1 MLFKGRIN
9 KDNKELQLDKLIGF
23 INSEKYME
31 AIDLLIDSMKHKNST
46 SSKAEE
52 TLQMILG
59 EVLRKTSKHATTNE
73 EYRKMKYYGECAI
86 KISTAIKLPPPI
98 EALGWYLKGAG
109 TGSLRNYD
117 EAIECFDKV
126 VEIGPNGTTVCEAL
140 KDKGTLLY
148 DLGDYSG
155 ALECANKALA
165 ALQSESDEEGV
176 RYFEVG
182 VKELIKKCRSKI

>member
-1 MLFKGRIN
+1 MLFKGKIN
-9 KDNKELQLDKLIGF
+9 KDNEELQLDKLLGF
-23 INSEKYME
+23 FSSEKYME
-31 AIDLLIDSMKHKNST
+31 AIDLLIDSMKHKNSI

-52 TLQMILG
+52 ALQMILG
-59 EVLRKTSKHATTNE
+59 EVLRKGAKQATTNE

-86 KISTAIKLPPPI
+86 KISTTIKLPPPI
-98 EALGWYLKGAG
+98 EALGWYIKGAG
-109 TGSLRNYD
+109 AGLLGNYD

-126 VEIGPNGTTVCEAL
+126 VEIGPNGATVCEAL

-165 ALQSESDEEGV
+165 AIQSESDKEAV
-176 RYFEVG
+176 RNFEVG
-182 VKELIKKCRSKI
+182 VEKLIKKCRSKI